1 MAPMPGEGSVM
12 TSFKDFTAR
21 RPLLLMGCGRMGS
34 AMLAGWLEQGLAP
47 DAVRIIDP
55 AHEHVKVRFPSV
67 PSANLCD
74 GVQKL
79 AADIEPAGVVL
90 AVKPQMM
97 DGALDSLKDRVAGA
111 GLVISI
117 AAGKSLSYFE
127 GKLGADCPLVRAMP
141 NTPAAIGR
149 GITAAVANGAVTDQA
164 RGLAAA
170 LLSAV
175 GAFAWV
181 DDEALMDAVTAVSGS
196 GPAYVFYLAECLAAA
211 GTAAGLP
218 ADLARTLAV
227 HTVSG
232 AGALLDQSGEDP
244 AILRENV
251 TSPGGTT
258 AAALEVLKRQ
268 DGLKQLMADAVGA
281 AVRRGRELNG

>member
-1 MAPMPGEGSVM
+1 M
-12 TSFKDFTAR
+12 TSDPVFKDFTAR
-21 RPLLLMGCGRMGS
+21 RPLLLLGCGRMGG
-34 AMLAGWLEQGLAP
+34 ALLAGWLEQGLAP
-47 DAVRIIDP
+47 DAMRIIDP
-55 AHEHVKVRFPSV
+55 VVEPVRARFPSV
-67 PSANLCD
+67 PPENFCDSVQALPADVSPSA
-74 GVQKL
+74 
-79 AADIEPAGVVL
+79 AVL

-97 DGALDSLKDRVAGA
+97 DQALDSLKDHGTGA
-111 GLVISI
+111 DLVISI

-127 GKLGADCPLVRAMP
+127 DRLGEDCPLVRAMP

-149 GITAAVANGAVTDQA
+149 GITAAVANGAVTK
-164 RGLAAA
+164 RGRELSAA

-196 GPAYVFYLAECLAAA
+196 GPAYVFYLAECLADA
-211 GTAAGLP
+211 GEASGLP
-218 ADLARTLAV
+218 ADLARTLAI

-244 AILRENV
+244 AVLRANV

-258 AAALEVLKRQ
+258 AAALAVLKR
-268 DGLKQLMADAVGA
+268 DIGLKRLMVDAVAA
-281 AVRRGRELNG
+281 AVRRGRELNS